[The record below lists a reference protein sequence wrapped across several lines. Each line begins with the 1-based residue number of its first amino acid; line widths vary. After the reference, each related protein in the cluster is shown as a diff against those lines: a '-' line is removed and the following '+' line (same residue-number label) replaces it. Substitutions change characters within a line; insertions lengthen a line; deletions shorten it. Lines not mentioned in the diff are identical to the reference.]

1 VDFRQN
7 GDNSATK
14 SKVDNFV
21 DRVDFRLFV
30 ASRLSIGP
38 KVLPVDRD
46 RDVVENVIILF
57 IL

>member
-1 VDFRQN
+1 MDFRQN

-30 ASRLSIGP
+30 ASRLCIGP